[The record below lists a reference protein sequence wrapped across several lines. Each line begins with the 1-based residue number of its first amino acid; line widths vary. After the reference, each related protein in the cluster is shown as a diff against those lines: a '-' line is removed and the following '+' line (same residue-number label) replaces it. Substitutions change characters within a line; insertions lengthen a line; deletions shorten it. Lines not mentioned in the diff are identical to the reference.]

1 MDRSQIRYRPPDDP
15 HLRVQRLI
23 VIRGPVVVLTKGP
36 AFVIDQDRAERRVPV
51 VESGVGKFDTATQT
65 L

>member
-15 HLRVQRLI
+15 HLRVQCLI
-23 VIRGPVVVLTKGP
+23 VIRGPVVVLVEGP
-36 AFVIDQDRAERRVPV
+36 AFGIDQDRAERRVPA